1 MSALSIAVVAA
12 AGPAV
17 RPSGKRAANARSFV
31 TGAPL
36 RLARPATPRALVS
49 TAVRAAAATEESL
62 GADTWNKSYYPTG
75 QDTKNVKK
83 QWYIVDAEGQTLGR
97 LATMVATYIRGKNSA
112 TYTPSQ
118 DMGNYVI
125 VINAE
130 KVRWQGPTINP

>member
-1 MSALSIAVVAA
+1 MIGYNTSVALKDK
-12 AGPAV
+12 PAHCMPDICRIFYV
-17 RPSGKRAANARSFV
+17 FGR
-31 TGAPL
+31 
-36 RLARPATPRALVS
+36 
-49 TAVRAAAATEESL
+49 
-62 GADTWNKSYYPTG
+62 
-75 QDTKNVKK
+75 
-83 QWYIVDAEGQTLGR
+83 YIVDAEGQTLGR